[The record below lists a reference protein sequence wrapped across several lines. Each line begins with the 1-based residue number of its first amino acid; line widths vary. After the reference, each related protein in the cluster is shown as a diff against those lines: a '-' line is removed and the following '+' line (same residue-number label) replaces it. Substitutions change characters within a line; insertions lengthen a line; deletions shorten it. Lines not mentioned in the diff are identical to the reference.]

1 MKYVLPALAGILVAS
16 CGMLPQREPTAAVA
30 PEREAAFVATVEQ
43 AGCRVDP
50 ASHEFVH
57 AAGFS
62 DEELRAIGVE
72 LVGSQRAELGPD
84 GGLILLTPNCL

>member
-1 MKYVLPALAGILVAS
+1 
-16 CGMLPQREPTAAVA
+16 
-30 PEREAAFVATVEQ
+30 
-43 AGCRVDP
+43 
-50 ASHEFVH
+50 VH

-62 DEELRAIGVE
+62 DEELRDIGAE